1 MRRRKRFTIRLVALG
16 LATAAFATPTA
27 LAIPDEGLNGLQPIE
42 VVSLRTADDVEHP
55 SLVSTPQV
63 VTADDVAHPSLVES
77 QPVVSS
83 DDGFTITTLGIS
95 SIVLLLAAGAAFM
108 AMHQVRRPHPA

>member
-16 LATAAFATPTA
+16 LATAAVATPTA

-42 VVSLRTADDVEHP
+42 VVSLRTADDV
-55 SLVSTPQV
+55 
-63 VTADDVAHPSLVES
+63 AHPSLAES

-95 SIVLLLAAGAAFM
+95 GIVLLLAAGAAFM